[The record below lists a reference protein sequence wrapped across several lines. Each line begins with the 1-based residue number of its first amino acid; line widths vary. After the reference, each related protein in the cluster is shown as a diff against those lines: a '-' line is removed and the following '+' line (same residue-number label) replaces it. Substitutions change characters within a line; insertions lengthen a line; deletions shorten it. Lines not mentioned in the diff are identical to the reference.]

1 MCGCSLMVEHQ
12 SSKLIVGVQFPLPTP
27 LIKGDYMKRLLC
39 FSIFFNIIF
48 IIIIII
54 MIININTLK
63 NDLNIKSKNYT
74 ECMVKNIEYKWYYEQ
89 MNIINP

>member
-1 MCGCSLMVEHQ
+1 MVEHQ
-12 SSKLIVGVQFPLPTP
+12 SSKLIVRVQFSPPTP

-39 FSIFFNIIF
+39 FSILLNLIF
-48 IIIIII
+48 IIITIV

-63 NDLNIKSKNYT
+63 NDLNIKSKNYV

-89 MNIINP
+89 MNIINS

>member
-1 MCGCSLMVEHQ
+1 MVEHQ
-12 SSKLIVGVQFPLPTP
+12 SSKLIVRVQFPPPTP
-27 LIKGDYMKRLLC
+27 LIKGDYMKKALY
-39 FSIFFNIIF
+39 FSILLNLIF
-48 IIIIII
+48 IIITII

-63 NDLNIKSKNYT
+63 NDLNIKSKNYA